1 MRNYDAMP
9 QFSPGSGMRSPGF
22 SSGATPTTSTALPAA
37 LANLL
42 PQGGGGQGG
51 GSGINMQALQMPP
64 TGTVASNPNYPVL
77 DFRMQ
82 PTYADGGPV
91 PPDMGMM
98 QQGMMQPGQMPM
110 NPQGGMM
117 PQGGAAMGAQDMQ
130 GEIQRIAQSNPQV
143 IQQIQQTIMQAIQ
156 SGQLTMEQLNTA
168 VQLATAAAQ
177 NPELYPRLR
186 QLAIQR
192 GLASEDELPQQ
203 YDQGIVFALIL
214 AGAAVQQQMGGGQ
227 QQQGPTQALAS
238 GGRVRGGY
246 MPQTASPTGD
256 NTGRADDISIRVSGG
271 EYVIPK
277 HVVEAKGTE
286 FFDKMLESY
295 NGGKKS

>member
-9 QFSPGSGMRSPGF
+9 QFSPEAGMRSPGF
-22 SSGATPTTSTALPAA
+22 ASGATPTTSTALPAA

-42 PQGGGGQGG
+42 PQGGGQQ
-51 GSGINMQALQMPP
+51 GSGINMQALQMAP

-91 PPDMGMM
+91 PPTG
-98 QQGMMQPGQMPM
+98 MPM

-117 PQGGAAMGAQDMQ
+117 PQGGAQMGMQDMQ

-143 IQQIQQTIMQAIQ
+143 IQHIQQAIMQAMQ
-156 SGQLTMEQLNTA
+156 SGQLTPEQLNTA

-192 GLASEDELPQQ
+192 GLATEQDLPQQ

-227 QQQGPTQALAS
+227 PQQGPTQTLAS
-238 GGRVRGGY
+238 GGRVHGY

>member
-1 MRNYDAMP
+1 MRNFDAMP
-9 QFSPGSGMRSPGF
+9 MFNPDAGMRSPGF
-22 SSGATPTTSTALPAA
+22 SSGAAPTTSTALPAA

-42 PQGGGGQGG
+42 PQGGGQQGG
-51 GSGINMQALQMPP
+51 GSGINMQALQMAP

-98 QQGMMQPGQMPM
+98 PQGQMPM

-117 PQGGAAMGAQDMQ
+117 PQGGIQMGAQDLQ
-130 GEIQRIAQSNPQV
+130 GEISRIAQSNPEV
-143 IQQIQQTIMQAIQ
+143 IQHIQQAIMQAIQ
-156 SGQLTMEQLNTA
+156 SGQLTPEQLNTA

-192 GLASEDELPQQ
+192 GLATEQDLPQQ

-214 AGAAVQQQMGGGQ
+214 AGAAVQQQMGGGK
-227 QQQGPTQALAS
+227 QQGPVQTLAA
-238 GGRVRGGY
+238 GGRVHGY

>member
-1 MRNYDAMP
+1 MP
-9 QFSPGSGMRSPGF
+9 Q
-22 SSGATPTTSTALPAA
+22 
-37 LANLL
+37 
-42 PQGGGGQGG
+42 QGG
-51 GSGINMQALQMPP
+51 GSSGGINMQALQMAP
-64 TGTVASNPNYPVL
+64 TGTVASNPNFPVL

-82 PTYADGGPV
+82 PTYANGGPV
-91 PPDMGMM
+91 PPEMAMM
-98 QQGMMQPGQMPM
+98 QQGQMQPGMMQPGQMPM
-110 NPQGGMM
+110 NAQGGMM
-117 PQGGAAMGAQDMQ
+117 PQGGAQIGMQDMQ

-143 IQQIQQTIMQAIQ
+143 IQQIQQAIMQAMQ
-156 SGQLTMEQLNTA
+156 SGQLTPEQLNTA

-192 GLASEDELPQQ
+192 GLATEQDLPQQ

-227 QQQGPTQALAS
+227 QPQQGPTQTLAS
-238 GGRVRGGY
+238 GGRVHGY

-295 NGGKKS
+295 TGNKKS

>member
-22 SSGATPTTSTALPAA
+22 ASGATPTTSTALPAA

-42 PQGGGGQGG
+42 PQGGGQQG

-98 QQGMMQPGQMPM
+98 QPGQMPM

-117 PQGGAAMGAQDMQ
+117 PQGGMPMGAQDMQ

-143 IQQIQQTIMQAIQ
+143 IQHIQQAIMQAIQ

-168 VQLATAAAQ
+168 IQLATAAAQ

-192 GLASEDELPQQ
+192 GLATEQDLPQQ

-214 AGAAVQQQMGGGQ
+214 AGAAVQQQMGSQ
-227 QQQGPTQALAS
+227 APQKGPTQTLAS
-238 GGRVRGGY
+238 GGRVHGY

-295 NGGKKS
+295 SGGKKS